1 MINQQQNIYFI
12 EGNPQKGYKT
22 QYPSLIG
29 VILPPNPPRN
39 EYEPTLI
46 LNLLPQ
52 KQGKMVVMPKGQ
64 KPGQDAAPQDGGFQP
79 NAYQQASQ
87 STGGGYPQQGNNAP
101 TPTGPNDYGTTSGQH
116 PYAPSGSN
124 Y

>member
-12 EGNPQKGYKT
+12 EGNPQKGYKPEYAS
-22 QYPSLIG
+22 QIG
-29 VILPPNPPRN
+29 VILPPNLSRN
-39 EYEPTLI
+39 EHEPTFI
-46 LNLLPQ
+46 LNMLPQ
-52 KQGKMVVMPKGQ
+52 RQGKMVVLPKGQ
-64 KPGQDAAPQDGGFQP
+64 KPGESNTQGGGFQP

-101 TPTGPNDYGTTSGQH
+101 APTGPNDYGTTSGQH